1 VEEKKKINELVH
13 QLTLTNRGQLVVEG
27 VSNLESYDQDQVI
40 LETNSGV
47 LEVKGETLHIQQL
60 SLDQG
65 KVIVDGNICSLVYTD
80 EDALKKGKSFLSRL
94 IK

>member
-1 VEEKKKINELVH
+1 MEEKKKINELVH